1 MIGTFDVN
9 FLDDMDYSYEEIFL
23 LQNNLQRNFF
33 FRKWLCFEGKKIYFL
48 KGFHFG
54 KNMG

>member
-33 FRKWLCFEGKKIYFL
+33 SESGCVLRGRKFTF
-48 KGFHFG
+48 
-54 KNMG
+54 

>member
-23 LQNNLQRNFF
+23 LQLQRNFF